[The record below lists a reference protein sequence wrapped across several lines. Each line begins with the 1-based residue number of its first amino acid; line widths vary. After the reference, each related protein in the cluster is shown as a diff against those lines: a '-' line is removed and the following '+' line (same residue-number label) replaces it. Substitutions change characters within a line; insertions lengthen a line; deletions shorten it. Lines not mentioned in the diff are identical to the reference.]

1 MPMNFEIVTDSSC
14 NLVEDMIDEFG
25 LHILPLTFMV
35 DGEQYQSYLKGQ
47 HTDLKQ
53 FYTMMRDGKVI
64 TTSLPNLADSEAL
77 MRGLLEQGRDVLYL
91 GFSSGLSGTYEAVEL
106 LVKQLAAEF
115 PERKLRSVDTLAAS
129 GGEGLLVWHAV
140 QRARGGASIDEV
152 RDWVEQH
159 KLNLAHWFTVDDL
172 MFLFRGGRVSKTA
185 AWAGTMLN
193 IKPVMHVDD
202 EGRLIPLEKVRGRKK
217 SLHAL
222 VDHMEKTAIAPIGEV
237 RDWVEENKLHLA
249 HWFTVDDLMFLF
261 RGGRVSKTAA
271 WAGTMLNIKPVMH
284 VDDEGHLIPLEKVR
298 GRKKSLNALVDH
310 MEKSAV
316 QPIDQQM
323 VFITHGDCLE
333 EAEYVAEQ
341 VKERFG
347 VKEVVINYVDPVI
360 GAHSGPGTMALFF
373 LADKR

>member
-1 MPMNFEIVTDSSC
+1 MPMDFEIVTDSSS
-14 NLVEDMIDEFG
+14 NLVEEMIDDFG
-25 LHILPLTFMV
+25 LHVLPLTFMV
-35 DGEQYQSYLKGQ
+35 DGEEYQSYLKGQ

-53 FYTMMRDGKVI
+53 FYTMMREDKVI
-64 TTSLPNLADSEAL
+64 TTSLPNLAESEAL
-77 MRGLLEQGRDVLYL
+77 MRGLLEQGRDILYL
-91 GFSSGLSGTYEAVEL
+91 GFSSGLSGTFEATEL
-106 LVKQLAAEF
+106 LMRDLAAEF
-115 PERKLRSVDTLAAS
+115 PERTLLAVDTLAAS

-140 QRARGGASIDEV
+140 QRAR
-152 RDWVEQH
+152 
-159 KLNLAHWFTVDDL
+159 
-172 MFLFRGGRVSKTA
+172 
-185 AWAGTMLN
+185 AG
-193 IKPVMHVDD
+193 
-202 EGRLIPLEKVRGRKK
+202 
-217 SLHAL
+217 
-222 VDHMEKTAIAPIGEV
+222 APIGEV